1 MGDPRRLSKGVLLD
15 VTSALMASAVAVLAV
30 GLFSIPA
37 GAAQPLMSAAVNCT
51 PLAGSTIGCPNP
63 PTQPG
68 GLDHFYCHPVQ
79 SDGFSPPLVDLTDQ
93 FGTHNMIQPLS
104 ASTTTASATDNQF
117 CNPVIKTPSDSSGT
131 STGPVYGVNNPQA
144 HLYCF
149 SDPTIPAPTVQVSV
163 TNQFGTGT
171 LTLGKS
177 TRLCLPSWK
186 EDPNVLAT
194 NPLASGS
201 VPPTLWT
208 DPNDLNLNHFQC
220 YQVAS
225 VAPGGFAK
233 TPFGVTMEDQFGTE
247 EEAGS
252 GLFHPVELCAPVIK
266 QVVDSAGTPVG
277 GPSTINGDG
286 VGGAHLL
293 CVSVTAGGATHSISV
308 GNQFSASPPSAIPN
322 PTSVVV
328 TTGAA
333 QLCLPSFVSV
343 IPPNDTPEVPSV
355 LLLPLAGFA
364 VGGGA
369 LVVVRRRRR
378 LSKIW

>member
-1 MGDPRRLSKGVLLD
+1 MRHPGDSRRLSKVPLQS
-15 VTSALMASAVAVLAV
+15 VKCAMAVVALSV
-30 GLFSIPA
+30 GLFAIPA
-37 GAAQPLMSAAVNCT
+37 GAAQPVMSTAVNCT

-68 GLDHFYCHPVQ
+68 GLDHFLCYPVQ

-93 FGTHNMIQPLS
+93 FGTHNLVQPLS
-104 ASTTTASATDNQF
+104 ASTPAGATDNQF
-117 CNPVIKTPSDSSGT
+117 CNPVIKTPGNGSPAT
-131 STGPVYGVNNPQA
+131 SGPVYGVSNAQA

-149 SDPTIPAPTVQVSV
+149 SDPTIPAPTTQVSV

-171 LTLGKS
+171 LTLGNS

-225 VAPGGFAK
+225 VAPGGFASL
-233 TPFGVTMEDQFGTE
+233 PSSVGLVDQFSTSLSVG
-247 EEAGS
+247 

-266 QVVDSAGTPVG
+266 QVVDSTGTPIG

-286 VGGAHLL
+286 VDGAHLL
-293 CVSVTAGGATHSISV
+293 CFGVGGAGPASRTISV
-308 GNQFSASPPSAIPN
+308 GNQFSAPPASAIPN

-328 TTGAA
+328 GLSD
-333 QLCLPSFVSV
+333 QLCLPSFKSV
-343 IPPNDTPEVPSV
+343 IPNPQAPEAPSA
-355 LLLPLAGFA
+355 LLLPLAG
-364 VGGGA
+364 VGVVSGA
-369 LVVVRRRRR
+369 LVIVRRRRR
-378 LSKIW
+378 LLRSW